1 MTPKETKAV
10 LALMR
15 AAYPQFYKDMSRE
28 ALNSVVNLWQKQFED
43 YDGLLVL
50 NAVNTLI
57 SSRVEGY
64 PPTIGAVKQQIMKLY
79 AAELPSESEA
89 WAMVSLAAQ
98 NGAYGWKAE
107 FEALPPLVQR
117 AVGSAEQLRAWALME
132 EGEVQTIVASTFKK
146 AYRQL
151 LSQEQEWRLL
161 PGFVIAS
168 LQKEQDG
175 MCLPDACLASC
186 LPETRKGENHEVR
199 PGTRSVSDEGVTQNC
214 PLSDG

>member
-1 MTPKETKAV
+1 MTSKETKAV
-10 LALMR
+10 LALMK
-15 AAYPQFYKDMSRE
+15 AAYPDFYKDLPLEDLR
-28 ALNSVVNLWQKQFED
+28 AVVNLWQKQFED
-43 YDGLLVL
+43 YDGMTVL
-50 NAVNTLI
+50 SAVNTLV
-57 SSRVEGY
+57 SSRAEGY

-79 AAELPSESEA
+79 AAELPAEGEA
-89 WAMVSLAAQ
+89 WAMVSLAAR

-107 FEALPPLVQR
+107 FAALPPLVQK

-151 LSQEQEWRLL
+151 LSQEQERRLL

-168 LQKEQDG
+168 LQKEQDE

-186 LPETRKGENHEVR
+186 LPETRQGENHE
-199 PGTRSVSDEGVTQNC
+199 PKD
-214 PLSDG
+214 PLA

>member
-1 MTPKETKAV
+1 MTSKETKAV
-10 LALMR
+10 LALMK
-15 AAYPQFYKDMSRE
+15 AAYPNFYKDLPLEDLR
-28 ALNSVVNLWQKQFED
+28 AVVNLWQKQFED
-43 YDGLLVL
+43 YDGMTVL
-50 NAVNTLI
+50 SAVNTLV
-57 SSRVEGY
+57 SSRAEGY

-89 WAMVSLAAQ
+89 WAMVSLAAR

-107 FEALPPLVQR
+107 FAALPPLVQR

-151 LSQEQEWRLL
+151 LSQEQERRLL

-175 MCLPDACLASC
+175 MCLPDKRPRRAGGAES
-186 LPETRKGENHEVR
+186 EEVLTSSR
-199 PGTRSVSDEGVTQNC
+199 VRTATATCVPY
-214 PLSDG
+214 LL

>member
-10 LALMR
+10 LALMK
-15 AAYPQFYKDMSRE
+15 AAYPQFYKGLPLDDLR
-28 ALNSVVNLWQKQFED
+28 AVVNLWQKQFED
-43 YDGLLVL
+43 YDGQTVL
-50 NAVNTLI
+50 SAVNTLI
-57 SSRVEGY
+57 SSREEGY

-89 WAMVSLAAQ
+89 WAMVSLAAR

-151 LSQEQEWRLL
+151 LSQEQERRLL
-161 PGFVIAS
+161 PGFVVAS
-168 LQKEQDG
+168 LQQGEQKKR
-175 MCLPDACLASC
+175 LT
-186 LPETRKGENHEVR
+186 E
-199 PGTRSVSDEGVTQNC
+199 GTEEE
-214 PLSDG
+214 LL

>member
-1 MTPKETKAV
+1 MTSKETKAV
-10 LALMR
+10 LALMK
-15 AAYPQFYKDMSRE
+15 AAYPNFYKDLPLEDLR
-28 ALNSVVNLWQKQFED
+28 AVVNLWQKQFED
-43 YDGLLVL
+43 YDGMTVL
-50 NAVNTLI
+50 SAVNTLV
-57 SSRVEGY
+57 SSRAEGF

-79 AAELPSESEA
+79 AAELPSEGEA
-89 WAMVSLAAQ
+89 WAMVSLAAR

-107 FEALPPLVQR
+107 FAALPPLVQK

-151 LSQEQEWRLL
+151 LSQEQERRLL

-175 MCLPDACLASC
+175 MCLPDAGFASC
-186 LPETRKGENHEVR
+186 LPESHPVER
-199 PGTRSVSDEGVTQNC
+199 
-214 PLSDG
+214 L